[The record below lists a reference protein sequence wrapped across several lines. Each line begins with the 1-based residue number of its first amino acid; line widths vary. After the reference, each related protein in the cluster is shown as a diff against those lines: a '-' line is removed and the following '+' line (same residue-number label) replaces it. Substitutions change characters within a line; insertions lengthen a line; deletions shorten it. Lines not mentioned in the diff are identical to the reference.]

1 MRMIINI
8 HWMMNYLN
16 KLTVA
21 ALLLTAFSAP
31 LQAQAE
37 GYSYETLV
45 ASKPAAVKAYGKP
58 DTVMPELIN
67 AWGIAIRPVGAGGHF
82 WVTSRDKSFQYTGD
96 VRASDDAKFQI
107 LKADPII
114 PTITIPNGGAGNFT
128 TGVTFTRSKDFEV
141 EQTTPQNVTVKA
153 PAKFLFAADGGIIS
167 AWTEHK
173 KDDGTF
179 DWPNY
184 AKAMID
190 ESKLGTQFFGLT
202 LNNTGDQLYA
212 ANFGKNARV
221 ETFNSNFKP
230 ANIAFDQPFDKN
242 QNSKVDSG
250 EYAPYN
256 VRDIKGHVFVTYAMT
271 QACNKEGLEKK
282 DCKKGEI
289 YAGEEV
295 KAKGKGRIAE
305 FSEDGKLIAIWNDKG
320 MLNAPWGMEVA
331 PDSFGALAGKMLVGS
346 FGDGTITVFDPETKG
361 ATGKLM
367 VGGKPFKLEG
377 LWGLQFGNGATLGD
391 ANALYLAAGPEDEKQ
406 GAFGVIRPIQTTES
420 KPE

>member
-1 MRMIINI
+1 MKN
-8 HWMMNYLN
+8 
-16 KLTVA
+16 LTKFA
-21 ALLLTAFSAP
+21 TIALIFTFLTTS
-31 LQAQAE
+31 LQAKAD
-37 GYSYETLV
+37 GYTYETLV
-45 ASKPAAVKAYGKP
+45 ASKAKVAKAYSKP
-58 DTVMPELIN
+58 NTVTPELIN
-67 AWGIAIRPVGAGGHF
+67 AWGIAIRPAGAGGHF

-96 VRASDDAKFQI
+96 VRASDDAKFRT
-107 LKADPII
+107 LKADPVI
-114 PTITIPNGGAGNFT
+114 PTINIPNGGVDNFT
-128 TGVTFTRSKDFEV
+128 TGVTFTRGKGFEV

-153 PAKFLFAADGGIIS
+153 PAKFLFATDGGIIS

-173 KDDGTF
+173 KDDGSF
-179 DWPNY
+179 DWPDN

-190 ESKLGTQFFGLT
+190 ESKIGTQFFGLT
-202 LNNTGDQLYA
+202 LNDAGDQLYA
-212 ANFGKNARV
+212 VNFGKDARV
-221 ETFNSNFKP
+221 ESFDSNFKS
-230 ANIAFDQPFDKN
+230 ANVIFDQPFDMN
-242 QNSKVDSG
+242 ENGKVDSG

-256 VRDIKGHVFVTYAMT
+256 VKAIHGHVFVTYAMT

-282 DCKKGEI
+282 NCEKGEI

-305 FSEDGKLIAIWNDKG
+305 FSEDGKLIAVWKDKG

-331 PDSFGALAGKMLVGS
+331 PDSFGALAGKMLVGN
-346 FGDGTITVFDPETKG
+346 FGDGTITVFDPETKE

-391 ANALYLAAGPEDEKQ
+391 GNALYVAAGPEDEKQ
-406 GAFGVIRPIQTTES
+406 GAFGVIRLVQTATR